1 VKEIS
6 MPRTVIILILTA
18 LVAPTIGAQQPAPS
32 SDTGPDNPSELYKL
46 QHSCSNLKGILDC
59 GQELFT
65 GQPVHIAVG
74 SIAPQNGFAAGV
86 AYVGHKTTEN
96 WRISWDSDALASGN
110 GSWRAGVYLKL
121 VNTYEKAPTVEF
133 GTKGRNLKPNLTA
146 LPERPVI
153 NVYAQTIS
161 LNKLTYFGL
170 GPNTTEAGRS
180 FYGMRETIVGASAV
194 KPFAAR
200 LSAAVFGEVNG
211 RFVDIRPSVGQP
223 SPTIGALY
231 TEATAPGL
239 TRQAGT
245 MQLGEG
251 VRMRP
256 VVWDDRLH
264 LDYNLTY
271 QQYIAPGNSTFSFQ
285 RLTTDLSHQFAIYK
299 KTTRIILP
307 RDTNGP
313 DECSM
318 DRDSENAECSV
329 DKFAQHHECLT
340 VQGATSSDCKEL
352 SRDLQGS
359 FGFRVFSALSMTPGG
374 DIVPYYFQP
383 TLGGSDINGNPS
395 LSSYQDYRF
404 RAPNVLLIRENFE
417 HSIGSLPLGVTFMID
432 EGKVAFTRGGLG
444 SSPWLHSFSA
454 GLTLRAGGFPQVYL
468 LFSWGGNEGTHTIV
482 NVNNSLLGGSTRPS
496 LF

>member
-1 VKEIS
+1 
-6 MPRTVIILILTA
+6 MPRAAVILLLISLA
-18 LVAPTIGAQQPAPS
+18 APSMKAQQPAPS
-32 SDTGPDNPSELYKL
+32 ADTGPDNPSELYKL
-46 QHSCSNLKGILDC
+46 QHSCSNLKGLIDC

-74 SIAPQNGFAAGV
+74 SIAPQNGFGV
-86 AYVGHKTTEN
+86 GLAYVGHKTTEN
-96 WRISWDSDALASGN
+96 WRVTWDSDAVASDN
-110 GSWRAGVYLKL
+110 GSWRAGIYLKL

-153 NVYAQTIS
+153 NIYAQTIT

-170 GPNTTEAGRS
+170 GPGSTETGRS
-180 FYGMRETIVGASAV
+180 FYGMRQTIAGVSAV

-200 LSAAVFGEVNG
+200 LSAAVYGELNG
-211 RFVDIRPSVGQP
+211 RFVDIRPSLGQP
-223 SPTIGALY
+223 SPSIGVLY
-231 TEATAPGL
+231 TDATAPGL
-239 TRQAGT
+239 TNQAGT
-245 MQLGEG
+245 LQLGEG

-256 VVWDDRLH
+256 VLLDDRLH
-264 LDYNLTY
+264 LDYDLTY

-285 RLTTDLSHQFAIYK
+285 RLTTDLSHQVAIYK
-299 KTTRIILP
+299 KTTRIIVP

-313 DECSM
+313 DECSV
-318 DRDSENAECSV
+318 DRDSENAECFV

-340 VQGATSSDCKEL
+340 AQGAASPDCKEI

-359 FGFRVFSALSMTPGG
+359 FGVRFYSTLSMTPGG
-374 DIVPYYFQP
+374 DIVPFYFQP
-383 TLGGSDINGNPS
+383 TLGGSDINGNQS

-417 HSIGSLPLGVTFMID
+417 HSIGSLPLGFTFMID
-432 EGKVAFTRGGLG
+432 EGKVALTRGGLG
-444 SSPWLHSFSA
+444 SSPWIHSFSA

-468 LFSWGGNEGTHTIV
+468 LFSWGGNEGTHTIA
-482 NVNNSLLGGSTRPS
+482 NVNNSLLGGSARPS

>member
-1 VKEIS
+1 
-6 MPRTVIILILTA
+6 MPRAAIIFLLSTLAAPA
-18 LVAPTIGAQQPAPS
+18 LWAQQPAAPA
-32 SDTGPDNPSELYKL
+32 DTGPDNPSELYVL
-46 QHSCSNLKGILDC
+46 RHSCSNLRGLMDC
-59 GQELFT
+59 GEEVFT

-74 SIAPQNGFAAGV
+74 SIAAQNGFGAGL

-96 WRISWDSDALASGN
+96 WRITWDSDAVASNN

-153 NVYAQTIS
+153 NIYAQTIT

-170 GPNTTEAGRS
+170 GPNTTEVGRS
-180 FYGMRETIVGASAV
+180 FYGMRQTIAGVSAV

-200 LSAAVFGEVNG
+200 LSAAVFGELNG
-211 RFVDIRPSVGQP
+211 RFVDIRPSLGQP
-223 SPTIGALY
+223 SPSIGALY

-239 TRQAGT
+239 TNQAGT
-245 MQLGEG
+245 LQLGEG

-256 VVWDDRLH
+256 VLLDDRLH
-264 LDYNLTY
+264 LDYDLTY
-271 QQYIAPGNSTFSFQ
+271 QQYIAPGNSTFSFE
-285 RLTTDLSHQFAIYK
+285 RLTTDLSHQFAIYR
-299 KTTRIILP
+299 KTTRMILP

-313 DECSM
+313 DECSV

-340 VQGATSSDCKEL
+340 AQGAKSPDCKEL

-359 FGFRVFSALSMTPGG
+359 FGVRVFSALSMTPGG
-374 DIVPYYFQP
+374 DIVPFYFQP
-383 TLGGSDINGNPS
+383 TLGGSDINGNQS

-404 RAPNVLLIRENFE
+404 RAPNVLLIRESFE
-417 HSIGSLPLGVTFMID
+417 HSIGSLPLGFTFMVD
-432 EGKVAFTRGGLG
+432 EGKVAFTRGELG
-444 SSPWLHSFSA
+444 SSPWIHSFSA

-468 LFSWGGNEGTHTIV
+468 LFSWGGNEGTHTLA
-482 NVNNSLLGGSTRPS
+482 NVNNSLEGGSARPS

>member
-1 VKEIS
+1 MSRAAAV
-6 MPRTVIILILTA
+6 LLLTA
-18 LVAPTIGAQQPAPS
+18 LAVPTMSGQQPAAPA
-32 SDTGPDNPSELYKL
+32 DTGPDNPSELYKL
-46 QHSCSNLKGILDC
+46 EHSCFNLKGLIDC

-74 SIAPQNGFAAGV
+74 SIAPQNGFGV
-86 AYVGHKTTEN
+86 GLAYVGHKTTEN
-96 WRISWDSDALASGN
+96 WRITWDSDAVASDN

-153 NVYAQTIS
+153 NVYAQTIT

-170 GPNTTEAGRS
+170 GPDSTEAGRS
-180 FYGMRETIVGASAV
+180 FYGMRQTVVGVSAV

-200 LSAAVFGEVNG
+200 LSAALFGEANG
-211 RFVDIRPSVGQP
+211 RFVDIFPSSGQP
-223 SPTIGALY
+223 SPSISALY

-239 TRQAGT
+239 TNQAGT
-245 MQLGEG
+245 LQLGEG

-256 VVWDDRLH
+256 VLFDDFVH

-271 QQYIAPGNSTFSFQ
+271 QQYFAPGDSTFSFQ
-285 RLTTDLSHQFAIYK
+285 RLTADLSHQFSIYR
-299 KTTRIILP
+299 KTTRFIVP

-313 DECSM
+313 DECSV
-318 DRDSENAECSV
+318 DQDSENAECSV
-329 DKFAQHHECLT
+329 DKFAEHHECLT
-340 VQGATSSDCKEL
+340 AQGANSPECKEL

-359 FGFRVFSALSMTPGG
+359 FGVRVYSALSMTPGG
-374 DIVPYYFQP
+374 DIVPFYFQP
-383 TLGGSDINGNPS
+383 TLGGSDINGNQS
-395 LSSYQDYRF
+395 LSSYQDFRF

-417 HSIGSLPLGVTFMID
+417 HSIGSLPLGFTFMVD
-432 EGKVAFTRGGLG
+432 EGKVALTRGGLG
-444 SSPWLHSFSA
+444 SSPWIHSFSA

-468 LFSWGGNEGTHTIV
+468 LFSWGGSEGTHTIA
-482 NVNNSLLGGSTRPS
+482 NVNNSLLGGSARPS

>member
-1 VKEIS
+1 
-6 MPRTVIILILTA
+6 MLRATLALLLFAFTVPA
-18 LVAPTIGAQQPAPS
+18 LHAQQPAS
-32 SDTGPDNPSELYKL
+32 SPAAGPDNPSELYKL
-46 QHSCSNLKGILDC
+46 QHSCFNFKGIADC
-59 GQELFT
+59 AEELFT
-65 GQPVHIAVG
+65 GQPIHVAVG
-74 SIAPQNGFAAGV
+74 SIAPQNGFGAGL

-96 WRISWDSDALASGN
+96 WRTSWDADAVGSSN

-153 NVYAQTIS
+153 NIYAQTIT

-170 GPNTTEAGRS
+170 GPNTVEAARS
-180 FYGMRETIVGASAV
+180 FFGMRQTIVGASAV

-200 LSAAVFGEVNG
+200 LSAAFYGEMNG
-211 RFVDIRPSVGQP
+211 RFVDIFASPNQP

-239 TRQAGT
+239 TTQPGT
-245 MQLGEG
+245 LQFGEG

-256 VVWDDRLH
+256 VWFDDFLH
-264 LDYNLTY
+264 LDYNLAY
-271 QQYIAPGNSTFSFQ
+271 QQYVAPGSSFSFQ
-285 RLTTDLSHQFAIYK
+285 RLTTDLSHQFAIFR
-299 KTTRIILP
+299 KTTRIIVP

-313 DECSM
+313 DECSA
-318 DRDSENAECSV
+318 DQDSENAECFV

-340 VQGATSSDCKEL
+340 AAGAATPECKTL

-359 FGFRVFSALSMTPGG
+359 FGFRVYSALSMTPGA
-374 DIVPYYFQP
+374 DLVPFYFQP
-383 TLGGSDINGNPS
+383 TLGGSDINGNQA

-404 RAPNVLLIRENFE
+404 RAPDVLLLRESFE
-417 HSIGSLPLGVTFMID
+417 QSLGSLPLGIALIAD
-432 EGKVAFTRGGLG
+432 QGKVSLTRGGLG

-454 GLTLRAGGFPQVYL
+454 GLTLRAGGFPQVFL
-468 LFSWGGNEGTHTIV
+468 LFSWGGNEGTHLIA

>member
-1 VKEIS
+1 
-6 MPRTVIILILTA
+6 MPRAALILLLSTLAGPA
-18 LVAPTIGAQQPAPS
+18 LWAQQSAAPA
-32 SDTGPDNPSELYKL
+32 DTGPDNPSELYKL
-46 QHSCSNLKGILDC
+46 QHSCFDLKGLIDC

-65 GQPVHIAVG
+65 GQPVHIALG
-74 SIAPQNGFAAGV
+74 SIAPQNGFGAGL

-96 WRISWDSDALASGN
+96 WRITWDSDAVASNN

-133 GTKGRNLKPNLTA
+133 GTKGRNLKPNLSA

-153 NVYAQTIS
+153 NIYAQTIT

-180 FYGMRETIVGASAV
+180 FYGLRQTIAGVSAV
-194 KPFAAR
+194 KPFAAK
-200 LSAAVFGEVNG
+200 LSAAVFGELNG
-211 RFVDIRPSVGQP
+211 RFVDIRPSLGQP
-223 SPTIGALY
+223 SPSIGALY

-239 TRQAGT
+239 TKQAGT
-245 MQLGEG
+245 LQLGEG

-256 VVWDDRLH
+256 VLLDDRLH
-264 LDYNLTY
+264 LDYDLTY
-271 QQYIAPGNSTFSFQ
+271 QQYIAPGNSTFSFE
-285 RLTTDLSHQFAIYK
+285 RLTTDLSHQFAIYR

-313 DECSM
+313 DECSV

-340 VQGATSSDCKEL
+340 AQGAKSPDCREL

-359 FGFRVFSALSMTPGG
+359 FGVRVFSALSMTPGG
-374 DIVPYYFQP
+374 DIVPFYFQP
-383 TLGGSDINGNPS
+383 TLGGSDINGNQS

-404 RAPNVLLIRENFE
+404 RAPNVLLIRESFE
-417 HSIGSLPLGVTFMID
+417 HSIGSLPLGFTFMVD

-444 SSPWLHSFSA
+444 SSPWIHSFSA

-468 LFSWGGNEGTHTIV
+468 LFSWGGNEGTHTIA
-482 NVNNSLLGGSTRPS
+482 NVNNSLLGGSARPS